1 MLSSQKKGEK
11 IQNIIANAY
20 EIMKGMTEKKE
31 HKNLYIIYWVLFK
44 IIKKTCAW
52 I

>member
-31 HKNLYIIYWVLFK
+31 QKIFVLYMESYLK
-44 IIKKTCAW
+44 
-52 I
+52 